1 MQHEKAGREILDVR
15 DNGLIET
22 DRSAAIPTG
31 EMRMATVWFAV
42 MGEFKMPDAVS
53 QIGIVN
59 NIMLEQKQQ
68 SPIDRGLIHRA
79 RRHPLKNLFT
89 GQRTV
94 RFQKNTENLQTG
106 SGFPQ
111 PVFIQQL
118 CSFLEVFVRH

>member
-1 MQHEKAGREILDVR
+1 MQHKKSVRQILDR
-15 DNGLIET
+15 RNDGLIKT

-31 EMRMATVWFAV
+31 KMRMAVVGFA
-42 MGEFKMPDAVS
+42 MMSEFKMPDAVS

-59 NIMLEQKQQ
+59 NIMFEQKQQ

-94 RFQKNTENLQTG
+94 RFQKNTENL
-106 SGFPQ
+106 
-111 PVFIQQL
+111 
-118 CSFLEVFVRH
+118 